1 MDGEVD
7 VFVWEE
13 RRREGGSVLNITVS
27 ALLMATS
34 GGKKKAGV
42 GRQMINVVDRL
53 AKVDLGNT
61 YDVYLPVGAEES
73 EGWRQSPWVRWHDL
87 PVDRARDRVAW
98 EHWKLAAESKKNQA
112 DVFFGTFVALPIP
125 ATAPCVSVM
134 HDAFST
140 THAQWFPRKQRLI
153 LDTLHRHAARKSA
166 VVVTVSEWSKGQ
178 ICEAYGIRPENV
190 VVAYNGLGNAV
201 RLLTSEELTAI
212 DLSEFLES
220 DEPYLMTVSTL
231 EPRKNLV
238 GLLRGYAEFL
248 KSSNEKP
255 KLLVAG
261 ARGWMETDVF
271 TEVQALGLADQ
282 VKFLGYVPDLA
293 LNALMQKA
301 KLFVLASIVE
311 GFGIPVLEAMTVGT
325 PVAASRTSAI
335 PEVSGDDAF
344 YFDPHQSSDIARGL
358 FEGWTN
364 TGDAQKFSANGLVRA
379 QSFSWDRT
387 IAEIGKAF
395 QQARG

>member
-1 MDGEVD
+1 M
-7 VFVWEE
+7 
-13 RRREGGSVLNITVS
+13 NITVS

-61 YDVYLPVGAEES
+61 YDIYLPVGAEES
-73 EGWRQSPWVRWHDL
+73 EGWRESPWVRWHDL
-87 PVDRARDRVAW
+87 PVDRARDRVSW
-98 EHWKLAAESKKNQA
+98 EHWKLAAESKKNKS
-112 DVFFGTFVALPIP
+112 DVFFGTFVALPLP

-178 ICEAYGIRPENV
+178 ICEAYGIKPENV

-201 RLLTSEELTAI
+201 RLISENELSAI

-220 DEPYLMTVSTL
+220 EDPYLMTVSTL

-248 KSSNEKP
+248 QSSTDKP

-271 TEVQALGLADQ
+271 TEVQTLGIADQ

-335 PEVSGDDAF
+335 PEVSGGDAF
-344 YFDPHQSSDIARGL
+344 YFDPHKPSDIARGL
-358 FEGWTN
+358 HDGWNQESTAKAF
-364 TGDAQKFSANGLVRA
+364 AQRGLVRA
-379 QSFSWDRT
+379 QNFNWDRT
-387 IAEIGKAF
+387 IQEIGKAF

>member
-1 MDGEVD
+1 MNV
-7 VFVWEE
+7 
-13 RRREGGSVLNITVS
+13 TVS

-73 EGWRQSPWVRWHDL
+73 EGWRESPWVRWHEL
-87 PVDRARDRVAW
+87 AVDRARDRVAW
-98 EHWKLAAESKKNQA
+98 EHWKLAAESKRNKA
-112 DVFFGTFVALPIP
+112 DVFFGTFVALPLP
-125 ATAPCVSVM
+125 PTAPCVSVM

-178 ICEAYGIRPENV
+178 ICEAYGIKPEKV

-201 RLLTSEELTAI
+201 RRLADEELNAI
-212 DLSEFLES
+212 DLSEFLDSE
-220 DEPYLMTVSTL
+220 EPFLITVSTL

-238 GLLRGYAEFL
+238 GLLQGYAEFL
-248 KSSNEKP
+248 KGCPEKP

-271 TEVQALGLADQ
+271 AEVQALGIAEQ

-301 KLFVLASIVE
+301 KLFVVASIVE

-325 PVAASRTSAI
+325 PVAASKTSAI
-335 PEVSGDDAF
+335 PEVSGEDAF
-344 YFDPHQSSDIARGL
+344 YFDPHYPSDIARGL
-358 FEGWTN
+358 HEGWTN
-364 TGDAQKFSANGLVRA
+364 TAAAQMFSANGLVRA
-379 QSFSWDRT
+379 TSFSWDRT

-395 QQARG
+395 EKARG